1 MTKETSSIRCLPS
14 NFRNL
19 YFGMQATIYNTS
31 DNNSCAFLSNK
42 DPKHDSKVLF
52 NGQTYLIPAWSVS
65 ILHECKDVIYN
76 TAMIK
81 HQTTRKNMSVIT
93 QTPLIWESYQEPIGA
108 WSNGLKDQMNTTRD
122 TSDYMW
128 YITR

>member
-1 MTKETSSIRCLPS
+1 
-14 NFRNL
+14 
-19 YFGMQATIYNTS
+19 MQATIYNIS
-31 DNNSCAFLSNK
+31 DSNSCAFLSNK
-42 DPKHDSKVLF
+42 DTKHDSKVLF

-81 HQTTRKNMSVIT
+81 HQTTIKNMSVIT
-93 QTPLIWESYQEPIGA
+93 QTPFIWESYQEPIGA
-108 WSNGLKDQMNTTRD
+108 WSKSSFISNGLKDQMNTTRD